1 MSEEKKMNVYEKLQ
15 KVQENLK
22 APKNRTN
29 SFGKYSYRNCEDI
42 LESCK
47 PLLAEYKAVIVLS
60 DYIEKVD
67 DRYYVKAV
75 ASFIDTETGEKI
87 ENQAFARESA
97 EKRGMDDSQI
107 TGTASSYSRKYALNG
122 LLAIDDEKDADSDEY
137 AEEQRARATRSK
149 KSADT
154 PNEPQGISDSD
165 KRELVDLVEGIKEK
179 YPNKNFSFDS
189 FFPNGVDGF
198 TVREFAGAKAK
209 LMGLLNKKAANNG

>member
-1 MSEEKKMNVYEKLQ
+1 MNVYEKLQ

-22 APKNRTN
+22 APKSRTN

-75 ASFIDTETGEKI
+75 ATFIDTESGEKI

-122 LLAIDDEKDADSDEY
+122 LLAIDDQKDPDSDEY
-137 AEEQRARATRSK
+137 AEEQKNRANRGK
-149 KSADT
+149 KQVDA
-154 PNEPQGISDSD
+154 PKEQQGITEED
-165 KRELVDLVEGIKEK
+165 KRALRDLVEGIKEK
-179 YPNKNFSFDS
+179 YPNKNFSFDT
-189 FFPNGVDGF
+189 FFPNGVDSF
-198 TVREFAGAKAK
+198 SVKEFAEAKAK
-209 LMGLLNKKAANNG
+209 LMGLLNKAAKNG

>member
-1 MSEEKKMNVYEKLQ
+1 MNVYEKLQ

-22 APKNRTN
+22 APKSRTN

-75 ASFIDTETGEKI
+75 ATFIDTESGEKI

-122 LLAIDDEKDADSDEY
+122 LLAIDDQKDPDSDEY
-137 AEEQRARATRSK
+137 AEEQKNRANRGK
-149 KSADT
+149 KQVDA
-154 PNEPQGISDSD
+154 PKEPQGITDSD
-165 KRELVDLVEGIKEK
+165 KRELMDLVEALKEK
-179 YPNKNFSFDS
+179 YPTKNFTFDQ
-189 FFPNGVDGF
+189 FFPEGVDKF
-198 TVREFAGAKAK
+198 TADQFGKAKAQ
-209 LMGLLNKKAANNG
+209 LLGLLNKAAKNG

>member
-1 MSEEKKMNVYEKLQ
+1 MNVYEKLQ

-22 APKNRTN
+22 APKSRTN

-42 LESCK
+42 LEGCK

-75 ASFIDTETGEKI
+75 ATFIDTESGEKI

-122 LLAIDDEKDADSDEY
+122 LLAIDDQKDPDSDEY
-137 AEEQRARATRSK
+137 AEEQKNRSNRNTK
-149 KSADT
+149 PVDAPK
-154 PNEPQGISDSD
+154 EPQYITD
-165 KRELVDLVEGIKEK
+165 KDREILTNLCKQIGRTPEQTFRDWPNLTVQAYAAGCENLRGLIAKKEK
-179 YPNKNFSFDS
+179 KQ
-189 FFPNGVDGF
+189 NG
-198 TVREFAGAKAK
+198 
-209 LMGLLNKKAANNG
+209 